1 MTSADNYIQFS
12 FDPYD
17 WVSEGIK
24 IADDN
29 NLTKPSSEQ
38 SVTRNREIVR
48 GANKTGYKP
57 NDSRSFDEQFDLN
70 TGLSTFL
77 DQELLEAVEDNVQDI
92 NSELDLGGDL
102 SPSKLKFTSRAI
114 GVFDFSQASN
124 GLIRPVEY
132 YSELEKKVID
142 SSDVFQ
148 SSLGS
153 VDYNYYNLDDKEV
166 VVQKR
171 QKGTTEMVENC
182 PELKVLNDAKSSL
195 FLPFLNGKI
204 VTECKGFRLK
214 FSTTNK
220 KVYAIREKKGG
231 GIAPYVDLYFTSG
244 ENFQMNPEQML
255 ISMMPNLMLARVLER
270 SGVRVRIFCMFPQNI
285 GGEWLLKIFMIKN
298 YGETTDINKISTF
311 TSDTR
316 FFRYWMWNASAGW
329 NFKMTNGSRNYGG
342 SEGSMIPHGKIETVG
357 MPYIRNFVADKIDRG
372 EFPSQVVDKRLMIF
386 SGLRAS
392 EDQSLTSDDTK
403 LQIANSFKK
412 ASDYVQIQLSK
423 TPNKVIKEIIK
434 KRKADG
440 ESDYKISTYLNGVI
454 TQAMST
460 TSQIRTQSLSEIDE
474 ELRSGII
481 DKNEYFNKYRTQVQ
495 RDTQEYQNEIIEERN
510 KYLQMVENN
519 LK

>member
-1 MTSADNYIQFS
+1 
-12 FDPYD
+12 
-17 WVSEGIK
+17 
-24 IADDN
+24 
-29 NLTKPSSEQ
+29 
-38 SVTRNREIVR
+38 
-48 GANKTGYKP
+48 
-57 NDSRSFDEQFDLN
+57 
-70 TGLSTFL
+70 
-77 DQELLEAVEDNVQDI
+77 
-92 NSELDLGGDL
+92 
-102 SPSKLKFTSRAI
+102 
-114 GVFDFSQASN
+114 
-124 GLIRPVEY
+124 
-132 YSELEKKVID
+132 
-142 SSDVFQ
+142 
-148 SSLGS
+148 
-153 VDYNYYNLDDKEV
+153 
-166 VVQKR
+166 
-171 QKGTTEMVENC
+171 
-182 PELKVLNDAKSSL
+182 
-195 FLPFLNGKI
+195 
-204 VTECKGFRLK
+204 
-214 FSTTNK
+214 
-220 KVYAIREKKGG
+220 
-231 GIAPYVDLYFTSG
+231 
-244 ENFQMNPEQML
+244 
-255 ISMMPNLMLARVLER
+255 
-270 SGVRVRIFCMFPQNI
+270 
-285 GGEWLLKIFMIKN
+285 
-298 YGETTDINKISTF
+298 
-311 TSDTR
+311 
-316 FFRYWMWNASAGW
+316 
-329 NFKMTNGSRNYGG
+329 MTNGSRNYGG

-481 DKNEYFNKYRTQVQ
+481 DKDRYFDKYRTQVQ

>member
-38 SVTRNREIVR
+38 SVTSNRTIVR
-48 GANKTGYKP
+48 GANKKGYKP
-57 NDSRSFDEQFDLN
+57 NDSRSFEEQFDLN

-77 DQELLEAVEDNVQDI
+77 DQELLEEVESNVQDI
-92 NSELDLGGDL
+92 NSQLDLGGDIT
-102 SPSKLKFTSRAI
+102 PAKLKFTSRAI

-142 SSDVFQ
+142 SKDVFQ
-148 SSLGS
+148 STLGS
-153 VDYNYYNLDDKEV
+153 IDYSYYILDEKEV

-204 VTECKGFRLK
+204 VTECKDFRLK

-220 KVYAIREKKGG
+220 KVYAVREKKGG

-244 ENFQMNPEQML
+244 ENYDWNPEQML

-270 SGVRVRIFCMFPQNI
+270 SGVRVRIFCMFPQDI
-285 GGEWLLKIFMIKN
+285 SGTWLLKIFMIKN

-342 SEGSMIPHGKIETVG
+342 SQGRMIPHEEIETIA
-357 MPYIRNFVADKIDRG
+357 MPFIRNFVADKIDRG
-372 EFPSQVVDKRLMIF
+372 EFPSQVVDKRLMLF
-386 SGLRAS
+386 SGLKS
-392 EDQSLTSDDTK
+392 EEGQSLTSAETK
-403 LQIANSFKK
+403 LQIANSFKSI
-412 ASDYVQIQLSK
+412 SDYVQIQLTK
-423 TPNKVIKEIIK
+423 TPNKVIKDIINRK
-434 KRKADG
+434 KADG
-440 ESDYKISTYLNGVI
+440 ESNSQIKTYLDGVI

-481 DKNEYFNKYRTQVQ
+481 DKDRYFDKYRTQVQ

-510 KYLQMVENN
+510 KYLQMIENN